1 MFEALKKYLKRGG
14 VKREDILAPVEGMA
28 VPLSEVKDPA
38 FSEEIL
44 GKGIAIIPSKG
55 RIVAPVNGVLS
66 VMFETM
72 HAVSITADNGAE
84 VMIHVGLDTV
94 KLKGEGYRSFK
105 KQGDAVK
112 AGELLLEFELEE
124 IRKKG
129 YDLITPVII
138 LNTGEFP
145 DMECHVGKKVKE
157 LEPVIELQVVK

>member
-1 MFEALKKYLKRGG
+1 MFEAWKKHLKRGG
-14 VKREDILAPVEGMA
+14 GNREEILAPVEGMT

-38 FSEEIL
+38 FSQEIL

-55 RIVAPVNGVLS
+55 RIVAPVNGVLT

-124 IRKKG
+124 IGRKG

-145 DMECHVGKKVKE
+145 DMKCHVGKQIKE
-157 LEPVIELQVVK
+157 LEPIIEMQVAK

>member
-1 MFEALKKYLKRGG
+1 MFEALKKHLKRGG
-14 VKREDILAPVEGMA
+14 GKREEILAPVEGMA

-44 GKGIAIIPSKG
+44 GKGMAIIPSKG

-94 KLKGEGYRSFK
+94 KLRGQGYRSLK

-112 AGELLLEFELEE
+112 AGELLLEFDLEE
-124 IRKKG
+124 ISRKG

-145 DMECHVGKKVKE
+145 AMECQVGKKVKE
-157 LEPVIELQVVK
+157 LEPIIELQVVK